1 MTEGEC
7 MLDKTTEMNLL
18 QDFYGSLLT
27 EKQRSLLELYY
38 HENWSL
44 SEIAESQGVSRQAI
58 NEALKRSQASL
69 YKFEDKLNLMQKH
82 LQRKEITTNLLMQ
95 LPPEAKSIAGPLLR
109 KLIDLD

>member
-1 MTEGEC
+1 

-18 QDFYGSLLT
+18 YDFYGSLLT
-27 EKQRSLLELYY
+27 ENQRSISELYY

-58 NEALKRSQASL
+58 NEAIKRSQAAL
-69 YKFEDKLNLMQKH
+69 YKFEDKLNLLKKH
-82 LQRKEITTNLLMQ
+82 LERKEITMDLLIQ
-95 LPPEAKSIAGPLLR
+95 LPSEAKSIAGPLLK